1 MQKFCPDCGRVYE
14 DETATTC
21 ADDGE
26 RLMMLQGEPDLVG
39 EVLEGKYHIKD
50 RLGQGGMGTVYRAH
64 QSSMARDVA
73 IKVLRPQFALNKIAI
88 QRFLREARAASQLR
102 HPNTITVYDSG
113 QTDEGHLFLVMEM
126 LQGTPLSDVL
136 AGETRMAPE
145 RAAHVLA
152 QICDSL
158 SEAHEKGII
167 HRDMKAENVFLERTA
182 GNPEHVKVLDFGIAK
197 MTEEANTQATAT
209 GMICGTPAYMSPE
222 QAMGRDL
229 KPSSDVYALGVL
241 LFEMLAGTR
250 PFSGTSPMEVM
261 LKHINDP
268 VPPLPDGIGGG
279 HRAELTALLE
289 SLLEKK
295 AVARPQTCQEVK
307 QALRQIF
314 QGITSSPLLEAAQA
328 AAGSQGGMPLPD
340 DVRTQHDPATLKT
353 GLSPVARASSRLN
366 QGIAAAVG
374 VAIGVT
380 ALIWVLGP
388 GSPDESESPGA
399 TRAVQGASKSN
410 GKSRP
415 KNAKQAPNA
424 KGTKKAKSTATAPAS
439 GEAQP
444 GTQASPDAILPL
456 LVESVPSGATVK
468 DLEGKILGTTPWDT
482 TRPALSPS
490 LKVTLELEGHQP
502 LELALDAGVQKVWS
516 GTLSPVAEHTASP
529 EGEAESGG
537 ETSSR
542 KQSRP
547 AKRRPKA
554 KAGKKVYP
562 TF

>member
-88 QRFLREARAASQLR
+88 QRFLREARAASKLR

-136 AGETRMAPE
+136 GRETRMAPE

-197 MTEEANTQATAT
+197 MTEETNTMATAT

-229 KPSSDVYALGVL
+229 TPSSDVYALGVL
-241 LFEMLAGTR
+241 LFEMLVGTR
-250 PFSGTSPMEVM
+250 PFSGSSPMEVM

-268 VPPLPDGIGGG
+268 MPPLPDGIGGG

-295 AVARPQTCQEVK
+295 AAARPQGCPEVK
-307 QALRQIF
+307 EALLQIF
-314 QGITSSPLLEAAQA
+314 QGIASSPLLQA
-328 AAGSQGGMPLPD
+328 ARASTSSQASAQIPD

-380 ALIWVLGP
+380 ALIWFLGP
-388 GSPDESESPGA
+388 GSPGESGSAGA
-399 TRAVQGASKSN
+399 IRAVQGASKSI
-410 GKSRP
+410 GKSRT
-415 KNAKQAPNA
+415 KSA
-424 KGTKKAKSTATAPAS
+424 KKAKSAATA

-468 DLEGKILGTTPWDT
+468 DLEGKIIGTTPWPT
-482 TRPALSPS
+482 TRPALTPS
-490 LKVTLELEGHQP
+490 LKVILELEGHQP

-554 KAGKKVYP
+554 EAGKKVYP